1 MAAAQSPGEVAA
13 YALLG
18 IVLCAAVSAAVVRAL
33 RQQQQRRS
41 PIGGRGR
48 GSTAAAESE
57 EGEGRFQMANPL
69 RGESGRSSKSER
81 RSNGKRGKGALSPA
95 LLPLRTATPPPHWS
109 PARPQASAPSAAFSA
124 HWSEKRGRVFYHD
137 AETQRSHWVLPEGG
151 VVVQAPLAFTQGRA
165 DGSPMAGAGG
175 ASVAVAVPAAAP
187 DAAAA
192 RRASTT
198 GGAAPPLLPGEGAR
212 RPSSSRRLSFEE
224 GGGGAGAAVW
234 QGVPI

>member
-1 MAAAQSPGEVAA
+1 
-13 YALLG
+13 
-18 IVLCAAVSAAVVRAL
+18 
-33 RQQQQRRS
+33 
-41 PIGGRGR
+41 
-48 GSTAAAESE
+48 
-57 EGEGRFQMANPL
+57 MANPL

-165 DGSPMAGAGG
+165 DGSPGGG
-175 ASVAVAVPAAAP
+175 AAAVGSGGSGAP
-187 DAAAA
+187 GAAAA
-192 RRASTT
+192 RRASA
-198 GGAAPPLLPGEGAR
+198 GGAAPLLPGGEAGR
-212 RPSSSRRLSFEE
+212 SSSSKALSFGV
-224 GGGGAGAAVW
+224 GGGSIDAAV
-234 QGVPI
+234 